1 MADEKPD
8 IIIARIDER
17 LGNLIKSNEKEHKE
31 IIEVAKELCVHV
43 NDENRKMDTR
53 IKSLEDTRTQN
64 EAMKK
69 GELRVYKYATA
80 ILAIAVAVV
89 TILAHFIPL

>member
-1 MADEKPD
+1 
-8 IIIARIDER
+8 
-17 LGNLIKSNEKEHKE
+17 
-31 IIEVAKELCVHV
+31 
-43 NDENRKMDTR
+43 MDTR